1 MTAKERAEEL
11 VDKFNYEGK
20 HYLMLDTKQCAII
33 AVEEILS
40 FIEDDR
46 KVFSWKKY
54 YQQVKQ
60 EIEKL

>member
-1 MTAKERAEEL
+1 MTPKEKAEEL

-46 KVFSWKKY
+46 KVFSWKEY